1 MLAGTSARYAPVL
14 LPGREDR
21 LGQLVRVTAGPLVD
35 GRIRAA
41 DAEYVNT
48 P

>member
-14 LPGREDR
+14 LPGREDL